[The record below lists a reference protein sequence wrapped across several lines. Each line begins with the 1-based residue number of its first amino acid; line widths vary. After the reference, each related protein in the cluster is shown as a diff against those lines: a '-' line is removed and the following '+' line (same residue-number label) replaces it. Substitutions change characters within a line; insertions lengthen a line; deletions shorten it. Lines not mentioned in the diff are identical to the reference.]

1 MAKEGLLNKK
11 INLSE
16 ELTMTI
22 YTIDSNND
30 SVPLEVLEPATFSAL
45 GYKERDDIQEWIDK
59 TPGCLG
65 EPLLMLGKEFDGFDK
80 SRDRLDLLAMDVQG
94 NLVVIENK
102 RDDSG
107 KDVVGQAIKYAAFC
121 STLSEQDIV
130 AIHSKAFDD
139 AEDSN
144 PAAQQDIENF
154 LTEHRVY
161 DSELGYNH
169 DQRIIIVS
177 GGYKPEAISAA
188 VWVLEKNIDITLIK
202 LDIYAVG
209 EGTTATQL
217 INIDKIL
224 PSPDL
229 SNELV
234 RMKRERARTANA
246 KEREALY
253 VELWSEIQQKLNT
266 QGISLFADCTIS
278 NRSYFNSKNIEP
290 GLGLVMTLNQKEAR
304 VEAYINLNRR
314 GATAAMFEWLES
326 HKVDIETSLQGYKLS
341 WEPEEKNKACRVAVR
356 WEIDLKDES
365 MHSELIEE
373 MVKRTQNFHNVMLPL
388 LKDGLKQQS
397 L

>member
-1 MAKEGLLNKK
+1 
-11 INLSE
+11 
-16 ELTMTI
+16 MTI
-22 YTIDSNND
+22 YTIDTSNE
-30 SVPLEVLEPATFSAL
+30 SVPLEVLEPTTFSAF

-130 AIHSKAFDD
+130 KIHSKAFDHI
-139 AEDSN
+139 EDSIA
-144 PAAQQDIENF
+144 AAQQDIENF
-154 LTEHRVY
+154 LTEHQEY

-188 VWVLEKNIDITLIK
+188 VWVLEKNINITLIK

-209 EGTTATQL
+209 EGTAATQL

-253 VELWSEIQQKLNT
+253 LELWSDIQQKLNA
-266 QGISLFADCTIS
+266 QGISLFSDCTIS
-278 NRSYFNSKNIEP
+278 NRSYFNSKNIAP

-304 VEAYINLNRR
+304 VEAYINLNKR
-314 GATAAMFEWLES
+314 GATAAMFEWLKS
-326 HKVDIETSLQGYKLS
+326 NKTDIETSLQGYPVS

-365 MHSELIEE
+365 THEKIIEQ
-373 MVKRTQNFHNVMLPL
+373 MVERTQRFNTVMHPL
-388 LKDGLKQQS
+388 MREGLAI
-397 L
+397 

>member
-1 MAKEGLLNKK
+1 MA
-11 INLSE
+11 
-16 ELTMTI
+16 I
-22 YTIDSNND
+22 YSIDSSNQNT
-30 SVPLEVLEPATFSAL
+30 PLELLEPATFAAL
-45 GYKERDDIQEWIDK
+45 DYKERNDIQEWIDK

-80 SRDRLDLLAMDVQG
+80 SRDRLDLLAMDASG

-121 STLSEQDIV
+121 STLSEQDIIE
-130 AIHSKAFDD
+130 IHSKRFDD
-139 AEDSN
+139 EEDRHR
-144 PAAQQDIENF
+144 AARDDIEGF
-154 LTEHRVY
+154 LAEEQEY

-202 LDIYAVG
+202 LDIYEIGDG
-209 EGTTATQL
+209 EIKSQL

-234 RMKRERARTANA
+234 RMKRERARTENA
-246 KEREALY
+246 KEREAMY
-253 VELWSEIQQKLNT
+253 ITLWTDVQQKLNNREVT
-266 QGISLFADCTIS
+266 LFSDCSVS
-278 NRSYFNSKNIEP
+278 NRSYFNSKNIGP
-290 GLGLVMTLNQKEAR
+290 GTGMVMTLNQKEAR
-304 VEAYINLNRR
+304 VELYINMNKRV
-314 GATAAMFEWLES
+314 ATQEMFEWLKG
-326 HKVDIETSLQGYKLS
+326 HRNDIAQSLQGDEIS

-356 WEIDLKDES
+356 WDIDLKNES
-365 MHSELIEE
+365 THGAIVGD
-373 MVKRTQNFHNVMLPL
+373 MVERISRFHKVTYPL
-388 LKDGLKQQS
+388 VLEGLAHLGLSKF
-397 L
+397 

>member
-1 MAKEGLLNKK
+1 
-11 INLSE
+11 
-16 ELTMTI
+16 MTI
-22 YTIDSNND
+22 YTIDTSNE
-30 SVPLEVLEPATFSAL
+30 SAPLEVLEPTTFSAF

-130 AIHSKAFDD
+130 KIHSKAFDQT
-139 AEDSN
+139 EDSN
-144 PAAQQDIENF
+144 AAAQQDIENF
-154 LTEHRVY
+154 LTEHQEY

-188 VWVLEKNIDITLIK
+188 VWVLEKNINITLIK

-209 EGTTATQL
+209 EGTAATQL

-253 VELWSEIQQKLNT
+253 LDLWSDIQKKLNA
-266 QGISLFADCTIS
+266 QGVTLFSDCTIS
-278 NRSYFNSKNIEP
+278 NRSYFNSKNIAS

-304 VEAYINLNRR
+304 VEVYINLNKR
-314 GATAAMFEWLES
+314 GATAAMFEWLKS
-326 HKVDIETSLQGYKLS
+326 HKTDIETSLQGYPVS

-365 MHSELIEE
+365 THSELIEE
-373 MVKRTQNFHNVMLPL
+373 MVKRTQRFHTVMHPL
-388 LKDGLKQQS
+388 LREGLAI
-397 L
+397 

>member
-1 MAKEGLLNKK
+1 
-11 INLSE
+11 
-16 ELTMTI
+16 MTI
-22 YTIDSNND
+22 YTIDTNND

-94 NLVVIENK
+94 SLVVIENK

-130 AIHSKAFDD
+130 AIHSKAFDHV
-139 AEDSN
+139 EDSN
-144 PAAQQDIENF
+144 AAAQQDIENF

-266 QGISLFADCTIS
+266 QGISLFSDCTIS

-304 VEAYINLNRR
+304 VEAYINLNKR
-314 GATAAMFEWLES
+314 GATAAMFEWLKS

-341 WEPEEKNKACRVAVR
+341 WEPEEKNKACRVSLR
-356 WEIDLKDES
+356 WEIDLKNES
-365 MHSELIEE
+365 THSELIED
-373 MVKRTQNFHNVMLPL
+373 MVERTQKFHNALYPL
-388 LKDGLKQQS
+388 LKDGLEENK

>member
-1 MAKEGLLNKK
+1 
-11 INLSE
+11 
-16 ELTMTI
+16 MTI
-22 YTIDSNND
+22 YTIDTSNE
-30 SVPLEVLEPATFSAL
+30 SAPLEVLEPTTFSAF

-130 AIHSKAFDD
+130 AIHSKAFEHT
-139 AEDSN
+139 EDSN
-144 PAAQQDIENF
+144 AAAHQDIENF
-154 LTEHRVY
+154 LTEYQEY

-209 EGTTATQL
+209 EGTAATQL

-246 KEREALY
+246 KQREALY
-253 VELWSEIQQKLNT
+253 LELWSDIQQKLNA
-266 QGISLFADCTIS
+266 QGVTLFADCTIS
-278 NRSYFNSKNIEP
+278 NRSYFNSKNIAP

-304 VEAYINLNRR
+304 VEAYINLNKR
-314 GATAAMFEWLES
+314 GATATMFEWLKN
-326 HKVDIETSLQGYKLS
+326 HKTDIETSLQGYPVS

-365 MHSELIEE
+365 THEQIIEQ
-373 MVKRTQNFHNVMLPL
+373 MVERTQKFHTVMHPILRE
-388 LKDGLKQQS
+388 GLAI
-397 L
+397 

>member
-1 MAKEGLLNKK
+1 
-11 INLSE
+11 
-16 ELTMTI
+16 MTI
-22 YTIDSNND
+22 YTIDTSNE
-30 SVPLEVLEPATFSAL
+30 SAPLEVLEPTTFSAF

-130 AIHSKAFDD
+130 AIHSKAFEHT
-139 AEDSN
+139 EDSN
-144 PAAQQDIENF
+144 AAAHQDIENF
-154 LTEHRVY
+154 LTEYQEY

-209 EGTTATQL
+209 EGTAATQL

-246 KEREALY
+246 KQREALY
-253 VELWSEIQQKLNT
+253 LELWSDIQQKLNA
-266 QGISLFADCTIS
+266 QGVTLFADCTIS
-278 NRSYFNSKNIEP
+278 NRSYFNSKNIAP

-304 VEAYINLNRR
+304 VEAYINLNKR
-314 GATAAMFEWLES
+314 GATATMFEWLKN
-326 HKVDIETSLQGYKLS
+326 HKTDIETSLQGYPVS

-365 MHSELIEE
+365 THEQIIEQ
-373 MVKRTQNFHNVMLPL
+373 MVERTQKFHTVMHPILRE
-388 LKDGLKQQS
+388 GLEQKTV
-397 L
+397 